1 MARELR
7 TLVDILQDADENNR
21 ALVQELTDKND
32 DLQKT
37 IDKMK
42 ATAKKQKTWKKKT
55 ERLGRRQR
63 HALKNKNKTIADMTE
78 HDKNQQA
85 LYDTLMKENQKLHDG
100 MNEMKRYIN
109 EHACMTCGGT
119 VYCAT
124 CYPAPPA
131 PVPVTSK

>member
-37 IDKMK
+37 VDKMK
-42 ATAKKQKTWKKKT
+42 AAAKKQKTWKKKT
-55 ERLGRRQR
+55 ERLGRRQK

-78 HDKNQQA
+78 HDENQQA
-85 LYDTLMKENQKLHDG
+85 LLTVLETENQKLRDG
-100 MNEMKRYIN
+100 LDEMKYYIN
-109 EHACMTCGGT
+109 EHACMLCGGT

-124 CYPAPPA
+124 CYPAPV
-131 PVPVTSK
+131 PVPMTSE